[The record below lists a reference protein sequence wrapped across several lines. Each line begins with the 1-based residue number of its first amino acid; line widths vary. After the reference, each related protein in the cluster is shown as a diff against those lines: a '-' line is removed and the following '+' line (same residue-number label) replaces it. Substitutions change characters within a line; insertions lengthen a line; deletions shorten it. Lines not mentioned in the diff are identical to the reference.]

1 MINSVSRSSVNE
13 SMTTPPTA
21 ATAPS
26 APTNLPDRTIR
37 PDPTTHQRS
46 AMLPGWYMRADM
58 PSRER
63 FWNGS
68 MWTDLERDAPI
79 LSEFLGP
86 VEPIIRALLDS
97 YDQSATDQEAMSRFA
112 MRSATR

>member
-1 MINSVSRSSVNE
+1 MINAVSTSSVNK
-13 SMTTPPTA
+13 SMTTTPTA
-21 ATAPS
+21 ATTPS
-26 APTNLPDRTIR
+26 GLTNLPE
-37 PDPTTHQRS
+37 PTMPERS

-68 MWTDLERDAPI
+68 MWTDLEREAPI

-86 VEPIIRALLDS
+86 VEPVIRALLDS
-97 YDQSATDQEAMSRFA
+97 YDQSTTDQEAMSRFA

>member
-1 MINSVSRSSVNE
+1 
-13 SMTTPPTA
+13 
-21 ATAPS
+21 
-26 APTNLPDRTIR
+26 
-37 PDPTTHQRS
+37 
-46 AMLPGWYMRADM
+46 
-58 PSRER
+58 
-63 FWNGS
+63 